1 MKRVVKAI
9 VIDDH
14 PLMAQA
20 TQQLLGQID
29 SLEVAGIAH
38 SGQEA
43 LELAAAVQ
51 PDLIFLDYQL
61 PDQSGT
67 KVAEHLKR
75 QLPKAHIVIFTGVDI
90 SDLLPHLLSNQIS
103 GIVSKSANEATIK
116 HIVACVLDNHVVL
129 PHSLLNKLLKT
140 PLKQEIEIPLT
151 DEECKLM
158 QMVVRG
164 ETYEKIA
171 EHMYVSKRSVDN
183 YLRKIYEKMGVQTRI
198 QAIER
203 FVQSNQYTEQG

>member
-140 PLKQEIEIPLT
+140 PLKQEI
-151 DEECKLM
+151 
-158 QMVVRG
+158 VVRG

-171 EHMYVSKRSVDN
+171 EHMYVSKRTVDN